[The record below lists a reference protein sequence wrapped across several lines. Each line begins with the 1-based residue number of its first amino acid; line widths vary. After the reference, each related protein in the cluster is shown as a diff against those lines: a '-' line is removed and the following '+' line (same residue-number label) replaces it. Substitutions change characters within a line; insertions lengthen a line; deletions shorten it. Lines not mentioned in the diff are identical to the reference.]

1 MTGND
6 QDETGHAPPLANVS
20 QGPASSHWS
29 LGELPISIHI
39 QNTHLRP
46 SNPTSCLPF
55 RHTQLSSSHLPAFI
69 SSLALS
75 HSLRRWPPKYP
86 NILNPT
92 TQSSAKHFHS
102 TNKVRRPNLQ
112 RRRLCVPG
120 SRLSVSC
127 LMSGQACFFHECVR
141 RHDVADGPSS
151 LAPSPAGA
159 LTSPKLPSLLLPP
172 VYKSD
177 LHASG
182 LAGLTTHADDGI
194 FVERPATKGTVFGAG
209 GFTTLSSTS
218 PPRRLTHRHA

>member
-1 MTGND
+1 TGND
-6 QDETGHAPPLANVS
+6 QDETGHAPPLANIS

-29 LGELPISIHI
+29 LGELHISIHI

-46 SNPTSCLPF
+46 SNPPSCLPF
-55 RHTQLSSSHLPAFI
+55 RHTQLSSSHLPDFI

-75 HSLRRWPPKYP
+75 HSLRRWPSKYP

-102 TNKVRRPNLQ
+102 TNKVRRLNLQ

-127 LMSGQACFFHECVR
+127 LMSGQACFFHDCVR

-172 VYKSD
+172 
-177 LHASG
+177 
-182 LAGLTTHADDGI
+182 
-194 FVERPATKGTVFGAG
+194 
-209 GFTTLSSTS
+209 STS
-218 PPRRLTHRHA
+218 QTCMRRAWLGSLPMPMMASLSRGQPRKELYSALAASRPLLPLRHLDD